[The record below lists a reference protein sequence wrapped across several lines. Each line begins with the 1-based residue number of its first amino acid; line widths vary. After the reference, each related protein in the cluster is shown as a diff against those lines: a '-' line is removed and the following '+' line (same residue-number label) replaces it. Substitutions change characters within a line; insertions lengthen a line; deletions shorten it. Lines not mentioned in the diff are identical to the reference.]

1 MATRLFLN
9 GQIAWSS
16 QREHEPRFIE
26 PLPDPIGYVGF
37 PKDPNFVDGPWDLR
51 YRRIDKALETDYWLT
66 MSELRQVT
74 GKNEA
79 WVARKVQDG
88 ELDAAMVRGTS
99 VPLFRILD
107 RAAVVREA
115 LIEERKPPKPG
126 SLENKARSKKDRW
139 DLK

>member
-16 QREHEPRFIE
+16 QREPEPQFVE
-26 PLPDPIGYVGF
+26 QLPDPIGHVGF

-51 YRRIDKALETDYWLT
+51 YRLIDKALDSDYWLS
-66 MSELRQVT
+66 MPDLRKVT
-74 GKNEA
+74 GRTEA
-79 WVARKVQDG
+79 WVVRKVQDG
-88 ELDAAMVRGTS
+88 ELDAAMVRNTS

-107 RAAVVREA
+107 RGAVVREA
-115 LIEERKPPKPG
+115 LIEERKPIKPG
-126 SLENKARSKKDRW
+126 APGMKERPARDRW